1 MFDAVRNNKRIVQ
14 VFLVLITLPF
24 AFWGVD
30 SYIRSS
36 GGGTNLA
43 TVGGSN
49 ITPQEFAQALREQQ
63 ERLRGIYGREFNP
76 AMLETPEART
86 ALLDALVSQRLVHL
100 ATQKANMTLTTAQIT
115 EFLAAVPAF
124 QEDGQ
129 YSIERVRNYIRNA
142 GLTEEAFL
150 AKVRRELLAQQLT
163 TALSEGS
170 IVSRAAVERMLAV
183 QLEERDVSETPIR
196 SEQYAGKV
204 KPSADAIKNFYENN
218 RKLFEVP
225 DRIRVEYVV
234 LGLDTLGEQ
243 TQVAEDDV
251 KSTYEKNVAKYV
263 KPEERSASHILIQV
277 PKTAPEDAQKTGR
290 DKAEALLVQLKKS
303 PNDFAKLAKENSQ
316 DPGSANN
323 GGDLGYFPRGAMV
336 KPFDDAVF
344 AMKENQLSAVVHS
357 DFGYHIIKLTGIRPE
372 KGRGFEEVRGEITKE
387 LKTQAAMKKFA
398 EVAEGFSNTVY
409 EQADS
414 LKPAAEKFKLE
425 IRQTGFF
432 DKANR
437 AAAGPLIAG
446 NEKLLSALFADDGL
460 KNKHNTEAV
469 EVAPNTLVSA
479 RVIEHKPAELR
490 PLEAVKA
497 EIEKQLIAE
506 ETAKLAQK
514 EGETKLAQLVKGENL
529 SLSWSPTQTL
539 TRQGVRGL
547 PPEGLKA
554 IFKASPDKLPSY
566 TGVQL
571 PGGAYTVYRISAI
584 RPGVAKDD
592 DPRGKA
598 LRGQLAQF
606 SGGEDFNAYLTLL
619 RGRSTVKVNKAA
631 LESKER

>member
-14 VFLVLITLPF
+14 GFLVLITLPF
-24 AFWGVD
+24 AFWGVE

-36 GGGTNLA
+36 GGGSDVA
-43 TVGGSN
+43 TVGGSS
-49 ITPQEFAQALREQQ
+49 ITPQEYAQALHEQQ
-63 ERLRGIYGREFNP
+63 ERLRGMYGREFNP
-76 AMLETPEART
+76 AMLESPEARQ
-86 ALLDALVSQRLVHL
+86 ALLDALVSQRLVQL
-100 ATQKANMTLTTAQIT
+100 AAQKANMTLTNAQLT
-115 EFLAAVPAF
+115 EFLAGVPAF
-124 QEDGQ
+124 QENGQ
-129 YSIERVRNYIRNA
+129 YSIERVRALIRNQ
-142 GLTEEAFL
+142 GLSEEAFL
-150 AKVRRELLAQQLT
+150 AKLRRELLAQQLV
-163 TALSEGS
+163 TALTEGS
-170 IVSRAAVERMLAV
+170 IVSRAAVERVVAV
-183 QLEERDVSETPIR
+183 QLEERDVGETLIR
-196 SEQYAGKV
+196 PEQFAGQV
-204 KPSADAIKNFYENN
+204 KLTAEAIKDFYEKN

-234 LGLDTLGEQ
+234 LGLDTLNEQ
-243 TQVAEDDV
+243 TQVAEDEV
-251 KSTYEKNVAKYV
+251 KSTYEKNVTKYV

-277 PKTAPEDAQKTGR
+277 PKSAPEDAQKTGR

-316 DPGSANN
+316 DPGSANK
-323 GGDLGYFPRGAMV
+323 GGDLGFFPRGAMV
-336 KPFDDAVF
+336 KSFDDAVF

-387 LKTQAAMKKFA
+387 LKTQAAIKKFT

-425 IRQTGFF
+425 IKQTGFF

-437 AAAGPLIAG
+437 AAAGQIAG
-446 NEKLLSALFADDGL
+446 NEKLMSALFSDDGL

-469 EVAPNTLVSA
+469 EVAANTLVSA

-497 EIEKQLIAE
+497 EIEKQLTAE

-514 EGETKLAQLVKGENL
+514 EGEAKQAQLAKGENVGL
-529 SLSWSPTQTL
+529 TWSPMQTL
-539 TRQGVRGL
+539 TRQGAKGL
-547 PPEGLKA
+547 APEGLKA
-554 IFKASPDKLPSY
+554 IFKAAPDKLPSY

-571 PGGAYTVYRISAI
+571 PGGAYALYRISAI

-606 SGGEDFNAYLTLL
+606 SGGEDFNAYLTAL
-619 RGRSTVKVNKAA
+619 RGRYPVKVNKAA
-631 LESKER
+631 LESKERQ